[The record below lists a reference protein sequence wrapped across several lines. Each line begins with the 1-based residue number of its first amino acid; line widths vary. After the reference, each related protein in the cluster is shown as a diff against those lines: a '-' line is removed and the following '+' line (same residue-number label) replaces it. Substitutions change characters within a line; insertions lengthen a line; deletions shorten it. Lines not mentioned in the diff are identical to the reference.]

1 MAHFTTSEQKQQK
14 AMRSANV
21 TISEAAREREKGRI
35 GAHGARGSE
44 SPGLAHFSLGWK
56 KQREENDTAGHNKV
70 VRTLLKQFVNL
81 LVVSNTLLFSII
93 I

>member
-1 MAHFTTSEQKQQK
+1 MAHFTTREQQK

-21 TISEAAREREKGRI
+21 TISEKAVREREREKGRI

-56 KQREENDTAGHNKV
+56 KQGQGEENDTAGHRSV
-70 VRTLLKQFVNL
+70 VRTL
-81 LVVSNTLLFSII
+81 
-93 I
+93 